1 MIRCREG
8 GSNSRAGRVSAMVVT
23 AAYRE
28 RETCDL
34 YRTTLFGHWKW
45 RIAGRRGFVGEA
57 GWWKEEG

>member
-23 AAYRE
+23 AACRN

-34 YRTTLFGHWKW
+34 NKTTLLGHWKW
-45 RIAGRRGFVGEA
+45 RIAGRRGFAGEA
-57 GWWKEEG
+57 GWWGEVW